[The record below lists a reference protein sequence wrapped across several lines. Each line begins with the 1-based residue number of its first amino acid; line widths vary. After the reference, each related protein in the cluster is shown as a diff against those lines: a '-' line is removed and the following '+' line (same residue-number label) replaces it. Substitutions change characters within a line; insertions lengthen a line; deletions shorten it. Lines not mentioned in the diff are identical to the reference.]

1 MSRLLICVFSLL
13 LPAAAMAQEEDQEL
27 WLTGGASVKLGEGTK
42 FEFDTVSRF
51 GNDAGGLYEIE
62 INTLIA
68 HEIAKGVTIGGGYVR
83 NVNYSRGTVT
93 RTEDRL
99 RVQLG
104 LSGNAGAVRL
114 SGRLRVEQRW
124 RTGGDD
130 IGYRFRPQI
139 KAALPLGESP
149 FSLVGS
155 HESLIPLNDTDWGEQ
170 AGYDRMRNMVG
181 VNWKA
186 SKLLSIEAGYLN
198 QYRFGR
204 GGDRDVMDHALAMS
218 VGLSF

>member
-1 MSRLLICVFSLL
+1 MSRLLLCLFALF
-13 LPAAAMAQEEDQEL
+13 LPAAALAQEEDQEL
-27 WLTGGASVKLGEGTK
+27 WLTGAASVPLGEDTK

-51 GNDAGGLYEIE
+51 GNDPGGLYEIE

-68 HEIAKGVTIGGGYVR
+68 HEVTKGVTIGGGYVR
-83 NVNYSRGTVT
+83 NINYSRGTVT

-99 RVQLG
+99 RVQIG
-104 LSGNAGAVRL
+104 LSDTVGAVKL
-114 SGRLRVEQRW
+114 SGRVRLENRW
-124 RTGGDD
+124 RSDGDD
-130 IGYRFRPQI
+130 TGYRLRPQI
-139 KAALPLGESP
+139 KATLPLGDSD

-155 HESLIPLNDTDWGEQ
+155 HESLIPLNDTDWGEE

-186 SKLLSIEAGYLN
+186 SKLVSIETGYLN

-204 GGDRDVMDHALAMS
+204 GGDRDVMDHALAVS
-218 VGLSF
+218 VGLSL

>member
-1 MSRLLICVFSLL
+1 MPRLLLCLFALL
-13 LPAAAMAQEEDQEL
+13 LPATALAQEEDQEL
-27 WLTGGASVKLGEGTK
+27 WLTGAASVALGEDTK

-51 GNDAGGLYEIE
+51 GNDPGGLYEVE

-83 NVNYSRGTVT
+83 NINYSRGTVT

-104 LSGNAGAVRL
+104 LSGKAGAVKL
-114 SGRLRVEQRW
+114 SGRMRMENRW
-124 RTGGDD
+124 RSDGDD
-130 IGYRFRPQI
+130 TGYRLRPQI
-139 KAALPLGESP
+139 KASLPIGDSP

-155 HESLIPLNDTDWGEQ
+155 HESLIPLNDTDWGEE
-170 AGYDRMRNMVG
+170 AGYDRMRNLVG

-204 GGDRDVMDHALAMS
+204 GGDRDVMDHALSVS
-218 VGLSF
+218 VGLSL